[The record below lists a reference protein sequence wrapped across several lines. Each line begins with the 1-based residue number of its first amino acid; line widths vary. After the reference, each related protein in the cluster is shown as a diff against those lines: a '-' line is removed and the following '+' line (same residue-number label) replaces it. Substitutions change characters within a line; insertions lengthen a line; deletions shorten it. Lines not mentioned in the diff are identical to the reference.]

1 MKTIKLICIRH
12 GQSLGNVDKT
22 VYETIPDFNVPLT
35 VKGEQQASA
44 LGKTLSVS
52 HNIDTIIYSPWLR
65 AKQTA
70 FLINGEK
77 RSTRLIEDPLIH
89 EISIMHSFEEMQGKE
104 YLPKRG
110 RDFSEHYFKEGTSES
125 IMDTYKRA
133 RLFVQ
138 DLVLNRY
145 NFQDGE
151 TVAIVAHGT
160 FLVTLNAVFKHYSL
174 DQFKH
179 DDHIGNC
186 HYFEETLKVY

>member
-1 MKTIKLICIRH
+1 
-12 GQSLGNVDKT
+12 
-22 VYETIPDFNVPLT
+22 
-35 VKGEQQASA
+35 
-44 LGKTLSVS
+44 
-52 HNIDTIIYSPWLR
+52 
-65 AKQTA
+65 
-70 FLINGEK
+70 
-77 RSTRLIEDPLIH
+77 
-89 EISIMHSFEEMQGKE
+89 MHSFEEMQGKE

-151 TVAIVAHGT
+151 TVAIVAHGN
-160 FLVTLNAVFKHYSL
+160 FLVTLNAVIKHYSL

-179 DDHIGNC
+179 DDYIGNC